1 MANYIRLPNGAYY
14 EAAEGQSASD
24 AMRDAFRY
32 FPQAFGMEAETPKAK
47 KEGILGALGKGFES
61 MGSSAQTAFE
71 ALTGSPE
78 EAAAKA
84 QQREAKISERHPDQ
98 VSLEKVKK
106 VYEERGILP
115 AAGEALSQIPAA
127 IAEQAPNI
135 GATLGGARAGAAL
148 GSLAGPVGTVVGGI
162 AGAAL
167 PSLITQFGGNVER
180 QAIEQEA
187 RGEPV
192 SINRGTAALAAV
204 PQAALDVAG
213 NFIPFGGQLVSKLTG
228 IPAKALTLGVGNA
241 TKLAE
246 ERLLTTLAKGTATG
260 VLAEIPTE
268 IAQQMLERAQAGLSL
283 TDSSA
288 LKEYGE
294 TAYQVGLLGPLGA
307 VGRISEKGVARQD
320 IEAQRKADALK
331 AAQEEE
337 ARNRLLLPP
346 PAPEAQQPLAL
357 PAPGI
362 PMPGPE
368 ATGTEA
374 KPNVVNMMDDLKRM
388 KEQEADLQQRLSQAT
403 DTATIHELAPAYEGL
418 QVRIKNISNK
428 IEQAGGI
435 AQTPEEFDAQATAE
449 LKKHDAELAKTT
461 KKLEDAKQLGEW
473 TQLQPLATKVDELT
487 KQREDILAKQQEKR
501 DLFRK
506 VATPI
511 GETPALFSPEETP
524 PVVAQTPQEA
534 LSFEQ
539 PKPEEAPKRNTNQRV
554 LFSPKN
560 IEATAE
566 RNTTVADQLAKT
578 PVGETAPLFTEKQ
591 APTIKEPAGPPKPQE
606 VVKET
611 KAEPVPD
618 TSTLDLFTP
627 ENFTKTEERN
637 LPDKEQSRLRKERL
651 DARLLERLQLPGTE
665 VKRTASPQQ
674 TEYVLNRV
682 EELQKKIN
690 EVRGMQKTSRYDVA
704 NNLKTEYETLK
715 ARVDAGEKG
724 QVPNSMKKALER
736 YESYVAKHITP
747 VQKEMES
754 LHKSLY
760 EVKQVAPPKVEKE
773 AERAKADEAS
783 RRVRMSKEAKTQA
796 RINKGDVRKE
806 AETSEKMRNLAREL
820 GREEPE
826 YAQYV
831 KEMQRKLK
839 AAIEAGQNKTD
850 VTNMVQKMLVERAE
864 KLGKTT
870 PEYKRTLKEQIEYFR
885 ESFASA
891 GKQELKSQRTTQ
903 VTRDVRNAPKEMRT
917 GSNESLAQKY
927 AAEDAKA
934 KRQYLKEY
942 LQELKDAEGGT
953 AYRTRATEGESI
965 DPKEAQD
972 FIDKVKADLPD
983 NVNFVY
989 AATPGK
995 IPVKLL
1001 TQMSKEGIDPTE
1013 AMVQGAV
1020 FSDGTVLIVGDQ
1032 HANLKDL
1039 EETVAHE
1046 LVGHYGIDTL
1056 IGIKQL
1062 QEYANKTDLYKLATD
1077 LGGQDLLTEVQ
1088 RVAATLNKM
1097 GRSEAQQKLQV
1108 LREIIAHTEEH
1119 RVNEAFLQKAGR
1131 WLKELVGMV
1140 RAGMRRMGFTEM
1152 PKMSTSDVF
1161 YALKESRKAFAN
1173 KRIGT
1178 YRAADGQIA
1187 LRTRKDSIDIGS
1199 SIVSKGPSFKDKF
1212 LGNILGLAGRVQFI
1226 DQYAALSAVY
1236 KKGLEAGV
1244 INDLEAE
1251 QAEFYMRF
1259 GQMRSEYAGQI
1270 LSNGPLSLQKTA
1282 HGYIYK
1288 STKGVN
1294 MIDVS
1299 EAFGKA
1305 NVGNESQTEAM
1316 ATLYLAAKRAEQ
1328 VGWEK
1333 LNFENTAAVKADYA
1347 RLQAVLKADPKAKDA
1362 FEEGAKL
1369 YQQYNAGLLD
1379 LLVQTGFLSK
1389 TKAAE
1394 LKAIQYVP
1402 YYRVAANGEVQLMID
1417 KETPIRLSNIK
1428 DEPQL
1433 IELVG
1438 DNKYIQPLFTSSI
1451 QNTFMITNMA
1461 LRNQMVKD
1469 SADLLYKLGVASRIG
1484 EGEGPRDSNTVRYK
1498 LNGKDF
1504 FVLID
1509 KEKYGIPADLI
1520 VKGMEGI
1527 KTTIPAVIRMLGLP
1541 ADVLRKFV
1549 TRNPAYALRQVIRD
1563 PMTAWLTTGTDATPV
1578 LSSLKELSKMLA
1590 GRSEVERTLMESGA
1604 ISSNVFTGDQRDM
1617 QKLLRDISAGKSGWA
1632 KAIVKLDAFAMQGD
1646 AATRAVVYKDSL
1658 DKGMSEMQALLRT
1671 LESMNFSRRGLS
1683 PSVQM
1688 LSTLIPFFNAQIQG
1702 LDVLYRAFKGQMPY
1716 NDQLKIKEKLWS
1728 RGMLLAMGTMAYAAM
1743 MQDDDGYKEAKPEE
1757 RYGNWFVYIPGTKE
1771 PLRIPIPFELGILF
1785 KALPEAVFN
1794 LAYGDEKTSEVMKG
1808 FGRLLNQS
1816 NPLALPQAFKPLT
1829 EVVLGK
1835 SFYGGDI
1842 ESSREQKS
1850 LLPTERYRAS
1860 TTELA
1865 KLLGSVTGNV
1875 GLSPIKIDYLIRG
1888 YTGPLGIAIT
1898 QLANPIL
1905 NTEASAD
1912 VAKPTENL
1920 SKMPFI
1926 GGLFQPVE
1934 GRGTLDQAYERMEEI
1949 QQAKGVYNRY
1959 IQEGKRAEAQAFAQE
1974 YAKELA
1980 ASSTSGQVQKALG
1993 EIAKQRRMVIS
2004 SARYSTEE
2012 KDAILEKLDARQ
2024 KAIAN
2029 RFLAITDRT

>member
-24 AMRDAFRY
+24 AMRDAFKY
-32 FPQAFGMEAETPKAK
+32 FPQAFGVEAEAPKAK

-61 MGSSAQTAFE
+61 MGSSAQTALE
-71 ALTGSPE
+71 ALAGSPE
-78 EAAAKA
+78 EAAARA

-106 VYEERGILP
+106 AYEERGIIP

-167 PSLITQFGGNVER
+167 PSLITQFGGNIER
-180 QAIEQEA
+180 QATEQEA

-192 SINRGTAALAAV
+192 QINRGTAALAAV
-204 PQAALDVAG
+204 PQAALDVVG

-228 IPAKALTLGVGNA
+228 IPARALTIGAGNA

-260 VLAEIPTE
+260 ALAEIPTE

-283 TDSSA
+283 TDADA
-288 LKEYGE
+288 LKEYGQ

-307 VGRISEKGVARQD
+307 AGRLSEKGVARQE
-320 IEAQRKADALK
+320 IEDKKKADALK

-346 PAPEAQQPLAL
+346 PAPEAKPPLAL

-362 PMPGPE
+362 PMPAPE
-368 ATGTEA
+368 VAEKQA
-374 KPNVVNMMDDLKRM
+374 QPNVVNMMDELKYM
-388 KEQEADLQQRLSQAT
+388 KGQEADLQQRLSQAT

-418 QVRIKNISNK
+418 QVRIKNLSDK
-428 IEQAGGI
+428 IEKAGGV
-435 AQTPEEFDAQATAE
+435 AQTPEEFESQAAAE

-461 KKLEDAKQLGEW
+461 QKLEDAKQTGEW
-473 TQLQPLATKVDELT
+473 VKLQPLATKIDELT
-487 KQREDILAKQQEKR
+487 KQREDILAKHGEKR

-511 GETPALFSPEETP
+511 GETPSLFRPEETP
-524 PVVAQTPQEA
+524 PVVAQTPEEA

-560 IEATAE
+560 IAATAE
-566 RNTTVADQLAKT
+566 RNVTVADQLAKT

-591 APTIKEPAGPPKPQE
+591 APTIEEPAGPPKPQE
-606 VVKET
+606 VVKEA

-627 ENFTKTEERN
+627 ENFEKTEERN
-637 LPDKEQSRLRKERL
+637 LPDKERERLRKERL
-651 DARLLERLQLPGTE
+651 DAHLLERLQLPGTE
-665 VKRTASPQQ
+665 VTRVASPKE
-674 TEYVLNRV
+674 TEIVMNRI
-682 EELQKKIN
+682 EELRKKIH

-704 NNLKTEYETLK
+704 NNLKAEYEALK
-715 ARVDAGEKG
+715 ARADAGEKG
-724 QVPNSMKKALER
+724 QVPNAMKKALER
-736 YESYVAKHITP
+736 YNEYMAKHIEPTHA
-747 VQKEMES
+747 EIER

-760 EVKQVAPPKVEKE
+760 KVKQVEPPKVEKE
-773 AERAKADEAS
+773 KARSKADEES
-783 RRVRMSKEAKTQA
+783 RKVRMSKEARTQA

-806 AETSEKMRNLAREL
+806 AEASSKMRNLAREL

-826 YAQYV
+826 YVQYL

-839 AAIEAGQNKTD
+839 AAIDAGQNKTD
-850 VTNMVQKMLVERAE
+850 VTNMVQKMLVEKAE
-864 KLGKTT
+864 KIGKTT
-870 PEYKRTLKEQIEYFR
+870 PEYKRTLKEQIEYFK
-885 ESFASA
+885 ETFASA
-891 GKQELKSQRTTQ
+891 GQQELKSKRTTQ
-903 VTRDVRNAPKEMRT
+903 VTRDVRNAPKELRT
-917 GSNESLAQKY
+917 SSNESLAQKY

-934 KRQYLKEY
+934 KREYLKQYLKE
-942 LQELKDAEGGT
+942 LREADGGT
-953 AYRTRATEGESI
+953 AYRTRTTEGTTI

-972 FIDKVKADLPD
+972 FMDKVKANLPE
-983 NVNFVY
+983 NVKLVY
-989 AATPGK
+989 AEHPGK

-1001 TQMSKEGIDPTE
+1001 SQMAKDGIDPTE

-1020 FSDGTVLIVGDQ
+1020 FPDGTVLVVGDQ

-1062 QEYANKTDLYKLATD
+1062 QDYANKTDLYKLATE
-1077 LGGQDLLTEVQ
+1077 LGGENLLAEVQ

-1097 GRSEAQQKLQV
+1097 GRSEEQQKLQV
-1108 LREIIAHTEEH
+1108 LREIIAHTEEQ
-1119 RVNEAFLQKAGR
+1119 RVNESFLKKAGR

-1140 RAGMRRMGFTEM
+1140 RAGMRKMGFSEM

-1178 YRAADGQIA
+1178 YRAADGQVA
-1187 LRTRKDSIDIGS
+1187 LRTRKEPIDIGS

-1212 LGNILGLAGRVQFI
+1212 FGNILGLSGRVQFI
-1226 DQYAALSAVY
+1226 DQHAALSAVY
-1236 KKGLEAGV
+1236 KKGVDAGV
-1244 INDLEAE
+1244 ISSLEAE
-1251 QAEFYMRF
+1251 QAEFYLRF
-1259 GQMRSEYAGQI
+1259 GQMRSEYAGLF
-1270 LSNGPLSLQKTA
+1270 LSNGPVSLQKTDD
-1282 HGYIYK
+1282 GYIFK

-1294 MIDVS
+1294 MIDVA

-1305 NVGNESQTEAM
+1305 DVGNETQTEAM
-1316 ATLYLAAKRAEQ
+1316 ATLYLAGKRAEQ

-1347 RLQAVLKADPKAKDA
+1347 RLQAVLKANPKAKTA

-1379 LLVQTGFLSK
+1379 LLTQTGFLSHA
-1389 TKAAE
+1389 KAAE
-1394 LKAIQYVP
+1394 LKTLNYVP
-1402 YYRVAANGEVQLMID
+1402 YYRVAGNGEVQLMID
-1417 KETPIRLSNIK
+1417 KETPIRLANVK

-1438 DNKYIQPLFTSSI
+1438 DNKHIQPLFTSSV
-1451 QNTFMITNMA
+1451 QNTFMLTNMA

-1484 EGEGPRDSNTVRYK
+1484 EGQGPKDGNTVRYK
-1498 LNGKDF
+1498 LKGKDF

-1509 KEKYGIPADLI
+1509 KDQYGIPADLI

-1527 KTTIPAVIRMLGLP
+1527 KTTIPAVVRMLGLP

-1549 TRNPAYALRQVIRD
+1549 TRNPAYALRQVVRD
-1563 PMTAWLTTGTDATPV
+1563 PLTAWLTTGTDATPV
-1578 LSSLKELSKMLA
+1578 LSSLKELSKMVA
-1590 GRSEVERTLMESGA
+1590 GRSETERALMESGA
-1604 ISSNVFTGDQRDM
+1604 ISSNVLTGDQRDM
-1617 QKLLRDISAGKSGWA
+1617 QKFLRDISAGKPGWNKVMA
-1632 KAIVKLDAFAMQGD
+1632 KLDAFAMQGD

-1683 PSVQM
+1683 PSIQM

-1702 LDVLYRAFKGQMPY
+1702 LDVLYRAFKGEMPY

-1728 RGMLLAMGTMAYAAM
+1728 RGLLLTMGTLAYAAM

-1771 PLRIPIPFELGILF
+1771 PVRVPIPFELGIFF

-1794 LAYGDEKTSEVMKG
+1794 MAYGDEKTSEVMKG
-1808 FGRLLNQS
+1808 FGRLLSQS
-1816 NPLALPQAFKPLT
+1816 NPLALPQAVKPLT
-1829 EVVLGK
+1829 EVVLNK

-1842 ESSREQKS
+1842 ESMREQKS
-1850 LLPTERYRAS
+1850 LLPTERYRDS

-1865 KLLGSVTGNV
+1865 KLLGSATGNV

-1912 VAKPTENL
+1912 VAKPTEKL
-1920 SKMPFI
+1920 SKTPFI

-1949 QQAKGVYNRY
+1949 KQAKGVYDRY

-1974 YAKELA
+1974 YSKDLA
-1980 ASSTSGQVQKALG
+1980 AVSTSGQVQKALG
-1993 EIAKQRRMVIS
+1993 DIAKQKRLIIS
-2004 SARYSTEE
+2004 STRYTTEE
-2012 KDAILEKLDARQ
+2012 KDALLEKLEARQ

-2029 RFLAITDRT
+2029 RFLAFTDRT